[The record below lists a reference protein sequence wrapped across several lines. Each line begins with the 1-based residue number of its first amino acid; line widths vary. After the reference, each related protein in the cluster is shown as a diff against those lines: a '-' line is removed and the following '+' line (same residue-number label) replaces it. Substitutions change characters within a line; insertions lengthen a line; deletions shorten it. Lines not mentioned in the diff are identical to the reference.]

1 MKVLFVDDQAS
12 VLEGIAASV
21 HFDRLGIED
30 VRYATGARQALELLA
45 QCPVDVVLSD
55 IEMPGEDGISLIR
68 TIREQYPEVLTVML
82 TSHADFEYAQ
92 ESIRLGCFDYLV
104 QPAPP
109 EEIERVLRN
118 VLQYIYERKKRNQL
132 YEVGKRMQTGEM
144 ELLDGVALNLFS
156 AKEEDVHSSL
166 ELLTLL
172 GYPVEKQ
179 KQARLLILTFSQFRK
194 SDTPISSEKEIHKQI
209 SGCLKQAEIS
219 YPILPLSTINH
230 AKQFVLLLFSATQTQ
245 TGLTMDKLR
254 HFFDLLCQRMPK
266 GVIRCFIGGEV
277 PFSALRE
284 EYRKLRNVI
293 DGKLTAPEVLHL
305 DYNPDHMHHDVSSYI
320 SGSGVQWRTLLAGGQ
335 YRILMDEFDKCL
347 DQIENFANNK
357 EKALCDLHQR
367 ITHMFF
373 NYFYE
378 NNANVHELF
387 QDAYTYNAYMDS
399 YSDPASLREAM
410 VYMMKQVRELGK
422 SQAPKS
428 DIEKAKA
435 FIMENI
441 GDPITVKDV
450 ADYVCLSP
458 EYFTKSFKKET
469 GQNIKEYIT
478 WTKVEAAKDMLEH
491 STVPV
496 GMVALELGYTNFSH
510 FSQVFKKYEN
520 VTPSEYRSRFGVDK
534 TDKPDKTE

>member
-21 HFDRLGIED
+21 HFDQLGIED
-30 VRYATGARQALELLA
+30 VRYATGAKQALELLA
-45 QCPVDVVLSD
+45 QCPIDVVLSD

-68 TIREQYPEVLTVML
+68 TIKEQYPEVLTVML

-144 ELLDGVALNLFS
+144 ELLDGVAMNLFS
-156 AKEEDVHSSL
+156 AKEEDVRASL

-172 GYPVEKQ
+172 GYAVSEE
-179 KQARLLILTFSQFRK
+179 KQARVLVLTFSQFRK
-194 SDTPISSEKEIHKQI
+194 SDTPISSEKEIH
-209 SGCLKQAEIS
+209 SAMFGCLKQAEIS

-230 AKQFVLLLFSATQTQ
+230 EKQFVLLLFSATQNTPDLS
-245 TGLTMDKLR
+245 TDKLR

-266 GVIRCFIGGEV
+266 DLIRCYIGAEV
-277 PFSALRE
+277 PFRSLRE
-284 EYRKLRNVI
+284 EYRRLRHI
-293 DGKLTAPEVLHL
+293 ISGKLSDPGVLKL
-305 DYNPDHMHHDVSSYI
+305 DYNPDHVTHNVSAYI
-320 SGSGVQWRTLLAGGQ
+320 TGSGVQWRSLLASGQ
-335 YRILMDEFDKCL
+335 HRILMDEFDKCL
-347 DQIENFANNK
+347 EQIENFATNK

-367 ITHMFF
+367 MTHMFF

-399 YSDPASLREAM
+399 YTDPASLRDAM
-410 VYMMKQVRELGK
+410 TYMMKQVKELGRSK
-422 SQAPKS
+422 APKS
-428 DIEKAKA
+428 DIEKAKS

-441 GDPITVKDV
+441 ADPITVKDV
-450 ADYVCLSP
+450 ADYVCLSA

-469 GQNIKEYIT
+469 GLNIKEYIT

-491 STVPV
+491 TTIPV

-520 VTPSEYRSRFGVDK
+520 VTPSEYRSRFAGDK
-534 TDKPDKTE
+534 ADKPE

>member
-21 HFDRLGIED
+21 HFDQLGIED
-30 VRYATGARQALELLA
+30 VRYATGAKQALELLA
-45 QCPVDVVLSD
+45 QCPIDVVLSD

-68 TIREQYPEVLTVML
+68 TIKEQYPEVLTVML

-144 ELLDGVALNLFS
+144 ELLDGVAMNLFS
-156 AKEEDVHSSL
+156 AKEEDVRASL

-172 GYPVEKQ
+172 GYAVSEE
-179 KQARLLILTFSQFRK
+179 KQARVLVLTFSQFRK
-194 SDTPISSEKEIHKQI
+194 SDTPISSEKEIH
-209 SGCLKQAEIS
+209 SAMFGCLKQAEIS

-230 AKQFVLLLFSATQTQ
+230 EKQFVLLLFSATQNTPDLS
-245 TGLTMDKLR
+245 TDKLR

-266 GVIRCFIGGEV
+266 DLIRCYIGAEV
-277 PFSALRE
+277 PFRSLRE
-284 EYRKLRNVI
+284 EYRRLRHI
-293 DGKLTAPEVLHL
+293 ISGKLSDPGVLKL
-305 DYNPDHMHHDVSSYI
+305 DYNPDHVTHNVSAYI
-320 SGSGVQWRTLLAGGQ
+320 TGSGGQWRSLLASGQ
-335 YRILMDEFDKCL
+335 HRILMDEFDKCL
-347 DQIENFANNK
+347 EQIENFATNK

-367 ITHMFF
+367 MTHMFF

-399 YSDPASLREAM
+399 YTDPASLRDAM
-410 VYMMKQVRELGK
+410 TYMMKQVKELGRSK
-422 SQAPKS
+422 APKS
-428 DIEKAKA
+428 DIEKAKS

-441 GDPITVKDV
+441 ADPITVKDV
-450 ADYVCLSP
+450 ADYVCLSA

-469 GQNIKEYIT
+469 GLNIKEYIT

-491 STVPV
+491 TTIPV

-520 VTPSEYRSRFGVDK
+520 VTPSEYRSRFAGDK
-534 TDKPDKTE
+534 TDKPE

>member
-21 HFDRLGIED
+21 HFDQLGIED
-30 VRYATGARQALELLA
+30 VRYATGAKQTLELLA
-45 QCPVDVVLSD
+45 QCPIDVVLSD

-68 TIREQYPEVLTVML
+68 TIKEQYPEVLTIML

-118 VLQYIYERKKRNQL
+118 VLQYIYEQKKRNQL

-144 ELLDGVALNLFS
+144 ELLDGVAMNLFS
-156 AKEEDVHSSL
+156 TKEEDVRASL

-172 GYPVEKQ
+172 GYAVSEE
-179 KQARLLILTFSQFRK
+179 KQARVLVLTFSQFRK
-194 SDTPISSEKEIHKQI
+194 SDALIASEKEIH
-209 SGCLKQAEIS
+209 SMMFGCLKQAEIS
-219 YPILPLSTINH
+219 YPILPLSTVNH
-230 AKQFVLLLFSATQTQ
+230 EKQFVLLLFSATQNAPE
-245 TGLTMDKLR
+245 LSADKLR

-266 GVIRCFIGGEV
+266 DLIRCYIGAEV
-277 PFSALRE
+277 PFRALRE
-284 EYRKLRNVI
+284 EYRRLCDI
-293 DGKLTAPEVLHL
+293 ISGKLSDPEVVKL
-305 DYNPDHMHHDVSSYI
+305 DYNPDHVTPDVSAYI
-320 SGSGVQWRTLLAGGQ
+320 TGSGGQWRSLLASGQ
-335 YRILMDEFDKCL
+335 HRILMDEFDKCL
-347 DQIENFANNK
+347 EQIENFATNK

-367 ITHMFF
+367 MTHMFF

-399 YSDPASLREAM
+399 YTDPDSLRDAM
-410 VYMMKQVRELGK
+410 TYMMKQVKELGK
-422 SQAPKS
+422 SKAPKS
-428 DIEKAKA
+428 DIEKAKS

-441 GDPITVKDV
+441 ADPITVKDV
-450 ADYVCLSP
+450 ADYVCLSA

-469 GQNIKEYIT
+469 GLNIKEYIT

-491 STVPV
+491 TTIPV

-520 VTPSEYRSRFGVDK
+520 VTPSEYRSRFAGDK
-534 TDKPDKTE
+534 ADKPE

>member
-21 HFDRLGIED
+21 HFDQLGIED
-30 VRYATGARQALELLA
+30 VRYATGAKQALELLA
-45 QCPVDVVLSD
+45 QCPIDVVLSD

-68 TIREQYPEVLTVML
+68 TIKEQYPEVLTIML

-144 ELLDGVALNLFS
+144 ELLDGVAMNLFS
-156 AKEEDVHSSL
+156 TKEEDVRASL

-172 GYPVEKQ
+172 GYAVSEE
-179 KQARLLILTFSQFRK
+179 KQARVLVLTFSQFRK
-194 SDTPISSEKEIHKQI
+194 SDALIASEKEIH
-209 SGCLKQAEIS
+209 SAMFGCLKQAEIS
-219 YPILPLSTINH
+219 YPILPLSTVNH
-230 AKQFVLLLFSATQTQ
+230 EKQFVLLLFSATQNAPE
-245 TGLTMDKLR
+245 LSADKLR

-266 GVIRCFIGGEV
+266 DLIRCYIGAEV
-277 PFSALRE
+277 PFRALPE
-284 EYRKLRNVI
+284 EYRRLCDI
-293 DGKLTAPEVLHL
+293 ISGKLSDPEVVKL
-305 DYNPDHMHHDVSSYI
+305 DYNPDHVTPDVSAYI
-320 SGSGVQWRTLLAGGQ
+320 AGSGGQWRSLLASGQ
-335 YRILMDEFDKCL
+335 HRILMDEFDKCL
-347 DQIENFANNK
+347 EQIENFAANK

-367 ITHMFF
+367 MTHMFF

-399 YSDPASLREAM
+399 YTDPDSLREAM
-410 VYMMKQVRELGK
+410 TYMMKQVKELGK
-422 SQAPKS
+422 SKAPKS
-428 DIEKAKA
+428 DIEKAKS

-441 GDPITVKDV
+441 ADPITVKDV
-450 ADYVCLSP
+450 ADYVCLSA

-469 GQNIKEYIT
+469 GLNIKEYIT

-491 STVPV
+491 TTIPV

-520 VTPSEYRSRFGVDK
+520 VTPSEYRSRFAGDK
-534 TDKPDKTE
+534 ADKPE